1 MTKVIQLTGYP
12 RSGKDEYF
20 KIAKDLYPELDIRR
34 YAYADYLKE
43 RHAEELGVSSI
54 EHYNEL
60 LHSTNEYH
68 GHNLRNGLS
77 KLGIRLKKE
86 DLLVFVNKVRSDILD
101 DNPDLAIITDMRYW
115 EEYIYATDNNHRMVR
130 VYRCDVPEE
139 EKSKPWNVLTQVFRV
154 HEVIYNVSNLMSYAG
169 KVELSVD
176 RTLYSTDA

>member
-12 RSGKDEYF
+12 RSGKDKYF

-43 RHAEELGVSSI
+43 CHAEELGITSM
-54 EHYNEL
+54 ERYNEL
-60 LHSTNEYH
+60 LHTTNDYN
-68 GHNLRNGLS
+68 GHNIRDGLS
-77 KLGIRLKKE
+77 KLGIRLKKKNT
-86 DLLVFVNKVRSDILD
+86 LVFVNKVKSYIHD
-101 DNPDLAIITDMRYW
+101 DNPDLAIITDLRYW

-130 VYRCDVPEE
+130 VYRCDIPEE

-154 HEVIYNVSNLMSYAG
+154 HEVIYNVGNLMSYAG

-176 RTLYSTDA
+176 RTVYNNDV